1 MEQPEMENPTLG
13 TWRRGT
19 CEQHGDFVSKYRGL
33 GDWTDCPRCL
43 ERDATCEKHGTF
55 VSKHLWPKEMNAHW
69 SRCQKCEEERRLKDQ
84 ETDKRRMHE
93 ELIASLVRAACI
105 PGRFYLKTLADY
117 KATIA
122 GERDALSVAKNYG
135 EEFADHLAAGRC
147 LVFCGSP
154 GTGKTHLACA
164 IAKSVAQSGRS
175 TRYFTV
181 QELIRS
187 IRATWQPGSR
197 ESEDTVLRRLQKLD
211 FLVLDEV
218 GVQFGTEAERT
229 QLTEVMD
236 MRYRAMKPTLVVSN
250 CTRSELKKYLGERIA
265 DRLQENDGKVVI
277 FDWPSRRGTHGSG
290 PLPCNLKEK
299 QSGLS
304 LAERVRREH
313 AEMEAEGAGRK

>member
-1 MEQPEMENPTLG
+1 
-13 TWRRGT
+13 
-19 CEQHGDFVSKYRGL
+19 
-33 GDWTDCPRCL
+33 
-43 ERDATCEKHGTF
+43 
-55 VSKHLWPKEMNAHW
+55 
-69 SRCQKCEEERRLKDQ
+69 
-84 ETDKRRMHE
+84 
-93 ELIASLVRAACI
+93 
-105 PGRFYLKTLADY
+105 
-117 KATIA
+117 
-122 GERDALSVAKNYG
+122 VAKNYV